1 MSYSEKLTVN
11 LNVVD
16 IGQIDVLVEQ
26 GFYSNRTDFIKSS
39 VRNQLAKHEEVIANK
54 AKRDQSVIGAL
65 IYNRQDLEKYKANNE
80 KLVLK
85 AIGLIVFSK
94 DIDETLIRETIES
107 ISIKGILKMDK
118 QLESKISD
126 LIQR

>member
-26 GFYSNRTDFIKSS
+26 GFYSNRTDFIKSA

-54 AKRDQSVIGAL
+54 VKRDQSVIGAL